1 MSTRPSVVVIALVMF
16 SLVIVSLLSLVR
28 STGRDDADILA
39 PFREGDMIEIP
50 SQWTEHM
57 EPLFPIGPSYFS
69 LHKPLRVGKARDNI
83 KEVDAVPLH
92 IALSLRFIPFIPH
105 GLLYV
110 QIVYTVKPGSNPLYA
125 IMV

>member
-1 MSTRPSVVVIALVMF
+1 
-16 SLVIVSLLSLVR
+16 
-28 STGRDDADILA
+28 
-39 PFREGDMIEIP
+39 
-50 SQWTEHM
+50 M
-57 EPLFPIGPSYFS
+57 EPLFPIVPSYIF
-69 LHKPLRVGKARDNI
+69 LYKPLRVGKARDNI

-125 IMV
+125 IMVLAPLCLREHNALVHLG